1 MAEVSSPGRGLY
13 IRFEKLRAGINLGS
27 LACCCRAS
35 PIQARLVAI
44 PTEAASNSQICRVHT
59 WRAGSRCEKAR
70 ILRA

>member
-35 PIQARLVAI
+35 PIQARLAAI
-44 PTEAASNSQICRVHT
+44 PYRSGE
-59 WRAGSRCEKAR
+59 
-70 ILRA
+70 